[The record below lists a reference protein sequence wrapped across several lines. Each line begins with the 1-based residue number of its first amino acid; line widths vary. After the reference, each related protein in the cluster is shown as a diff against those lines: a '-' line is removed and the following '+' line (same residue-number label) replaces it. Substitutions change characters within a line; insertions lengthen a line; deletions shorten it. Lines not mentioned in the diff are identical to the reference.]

1 MDPLSVTFSCVTLF
15 STVSKV
21 SYSLWNVIQESRD
34 ARGDLEAISRE
45 LSSIQMVLESLS
57 RETAKPHSSILPVNL
72 KNQIFGI
79 LKNCNVVVVDIET
92 SLKKHAQSRLGRS
105 GYWIVGGGKNDMAKY
120 RFSLEAH
127 KSALEIALAMIAIST
142 TQDIKKD
149 TSHITS
155 LKEDIRRIL
164 KELER
169 LKQQLP
175 GDVYQTGRTDA
186 DHSLKQYLND
196 MSCYAAV
203 SAYNPPGVATN
214 CDFDAAHIGLEGE
227 VNDYFSPSR
236 WLHET
241 DCGLPSFCRDNY
253 RSNHEFRKNCCEGEE
268 LEVQR
273 SEYRYGDESMVGCSS
288 APERLREEHG
298 NSWNGAKSTTTDY
311 RLLSYIQLSPNTS
324 CSHNDPSLTFPS
336 ITYHVPDET
345 TVLRIGRHSNNG
357 ALTKHTIAF
366 KSKVV
371 SRAHCEIWRKD
382 GVWYIKDVK
391 SSSGTF
397 INGVRLSRPGK
408 TSKPCCLEDG
418 DVVQLGVDYQNGFDL
433 RGQERLD
440 FRRVIMAISL
450 REDRTGCS
458 MCRDGGLHL

>member
-196 MSCYAAV
+196 M
-203 SAYNPPGVATN
+203 
-214 CDFDAAHIGLEGE
+214 I
-227 VNDYFSPSR
+227 
-236 WLHET
+236 
-241 DCGLPSFCRDNY
+241 
-253 RSNHEFRKNCCEGEE
+253 
-268 LEVQR
+268 QR